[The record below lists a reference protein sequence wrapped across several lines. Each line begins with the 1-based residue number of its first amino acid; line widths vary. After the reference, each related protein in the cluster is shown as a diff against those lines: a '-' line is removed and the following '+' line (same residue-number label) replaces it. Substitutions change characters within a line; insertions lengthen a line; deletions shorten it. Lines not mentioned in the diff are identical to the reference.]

1 MQFGRERY
9 RGHSGK
15 RIGVER
21 RDRRVVGGAEA
32 PAAGVPRGSEHWR
45 LRLPKV
51 GSEGGEEGQ
60 VDGL

>member
-1 MQFGRERY
+1 MQ
-9 RGHSGK
+9 SGK

-45 LRLPKV
+45 LQLPKV

-60 VDGL
+60 VEGL